1 MATVDPDVLQAQYF
15 IAELE
20 RAADDLVNEVDKLQT
35 LAGGQLEASRR
46 IKELHDVR
54 RLIEAMR
61 RRFAVQI

>member
-1 MATVDPDVLQAQYF
+1 MAIVDPDVLQAQYF

-20 RAADDLVNEVDKLQT
+20 RAADDLVNEVDRLQT
-35 LAGGQLEASRR
+35 LAGGYLETRRR

-54 RLIEAMR
+54 RLIEAIR